1 MTTVPISKAIIKQ
14 VQVRNV
20 RYNWITKYFPNQ
32 PSSAEGGEVAT
43 NEKAEI
49 PKDRLESKDKF
60 EIVIDTAK
68 MNEEE
73 VGAYC

>member
-1 MTTVPISKAIIKQ
+1 MLFRS
-14 VQVRNV
+14 
-20 RYNWITKYFPNQ
+20 Q